1 MAQKAQKPNFLNII
15 MWSVMIF
22 LGYQLFIVGPQKNQQ
37 AQAEFSADQMLVK
50 LQNLNVEIKDV
61 TFAQAIAPY
70 LSKIDNDSALSKEE
84 KAELTMAARVL
95 LCDTQLKAAVQRQDL
110 NRVIPA
116 TDMMTNLSREFNK
129 SPLWKKQF
137 QVAQRKDFGAK
148 TTISP
153 EELKD
158 EIRREASKLGKE
170 TPVWGFFPGY
180 ALIDFIVG
188 MTGRVSAL
196 SYGVCC
202 FLLALMV
209 RAIVFPLS
217 KKQMLWGRQM
227 SQLSPLVNEIK
238 EQYKSKDGKPLPME
252 KQNEM
257 NQRVMGLYGEYG
269 LNPMAGCWPAFLQM
283 PLFLL
288 IYQSM
293 LHYRFE
299 FEKGTFLWI
308 NESVG
313 KATDGFLAANLGQK
327 DYLLIVIYGASM
339 IVTTLLTPVSDPTNA
354 KQSRM
359 IGLLMAVMFSI
370 MMFFWPVP
378 SAFVLYWV
386 FTNVLATAQSLWI
399 YKLPLAPLQKKN
411 TKPGGVIPQPGGL
424 GKFGG
429 QTTVKPSGE
438 VKTGTPQKHKPK
450 KKN

>member
-1 MAQKAQKPNFLNII
+1 

-22 LGYQLFIVGPQKNQQ
+22 LGYQLFIVNPQKQNEQTEGIT
-37 AQAEFSADQMLVK
+37 AAQMLTK
-50 LQNLNVEIKDV
+50 LKNLNIEIKDV
-61 TFAQAIAPY
+61 TFAQAIGPY
-70 LSKIDNDSALSKEE
+70 LNKIDNDKALT
-84 KAELTMAARVL
+84 KAEKDDLTMAARVL

-110 NRVIPA
+110 NRVVPA
-116 TDMMTNLSREFNK
+116 TDMMTNLQREYVK
-129 SPLWKKQF
+129 SPLWTKQF
-137 QVAQRKDFGAK
+137 DVAERTDFGQRKTLSAED
-148 TTISP
+148 
-153 EELKD
+153 LKN
-158 EIRREASKLGKE
+158 EIRSAASKLGKE

-180 ALIDFIVG
+180 DLIDFIVA
-188 MTGRVSAL
+188 MTGRVPAL

-227 SQLSPLVNEIK
+227 SQLTPLVNEIK
-238 EQYKSKDGKPLPME
+238 EQYKPKDGKPLPLE

-257 NQRVMGLYGEYG
+257 NQRVMGIYSEYG

-411 TKPGGVIPQPGGL
+411 TKPGGVIPQPTGL

-429 QTTVKPSGE
+429 QTNVKPSGE
-438 VKTGTPQKHKPK
+438 VKTGVPQKHKPK

>member
-1 MAQKAQKPNFLNII
+1 MAQQPQKPNFMNII
-15 MWSVMIF
+15 MWSLMIF
-22 LGYQLFIVGPQKNQQ
+22 LGYNLFIAGPQKQNQQ
-37 AQAEFSADQMLVK
+37 YEGKTTEQMLKSIRDLNIQVK
-50 LQNLNVEIKDV
+50 EVS
-61 TFAQAIAPY
+61 IAREVPPY
-70 LSKIDNDSALSKEE
+70 LKKIENDPTLTFEQKLE
-84 KAELTMAARVL
+84 KTMEARVL

-110 NRVIPA
+110 QRVVPA
-116 TDMMTNLSREFNK
+116 TDMMTNLSREFIK
-129 SPLWKKQF
+129 SPLWKQQF
-137 QVAQRKDFGAK
+137 KVGKRTDLDATG
-148 TTISP
+148 TISP
-153 EELKD
+153 EELKAK
-158 EIRREASKLGKE
+158 IRTEASKLGRE

-180 ALIDFIVG
+180 ELIDFIVG
-188 MTGRVSAL
+188 LTGKIPAI

-202 FLLALMV
+202 FLLALFV
-209 RAIVFPLS
+209 RGIVFPLS

-227 SQLSPLVNEIK
+227 SQLTPLVNEIK
-238 EQYKSKDGKPLPME
+238 EQYKPKDGKPLPME
-252 KQNEM
+252 KQQEM
-257 NQRVMGLYGEYG
+257 NQRVMGLYSEYG

-283 PLFLL
+283 PLFFI
-288 IYQSM
+288 IYQAM

-313 KATDGFLAANLGQK
+313 KATNGFLAANLGQK
-327 DYLLIVIYGASM
+327 DYLLIVFYGISM

-386 FTNVLATAQSLWI
+386 FTNILATAQSLWI
-399 YKLPLAPLQKKN
+399 YKLPLAPLTKKN

-429 QTTVKPSGE
+429 QTTVKPSAE
-438 VKTGTPQKHKPK
+438 VKTGTPQMHKPK
-450 KKN
+450 KKK